1 MTSAIFRNLISID
14 IKKITSMSY
23 YSTLILNNFEIFFAI
38 LSLRDENLGNV
49 LDNIINAIEILFS
62 IRIPKIH
69 ILFRCILLRD
79 DVVL

>member
-69 ILFRCILLRD
+69 ILFRCIYMT
-79 DVVL
+79 VVF